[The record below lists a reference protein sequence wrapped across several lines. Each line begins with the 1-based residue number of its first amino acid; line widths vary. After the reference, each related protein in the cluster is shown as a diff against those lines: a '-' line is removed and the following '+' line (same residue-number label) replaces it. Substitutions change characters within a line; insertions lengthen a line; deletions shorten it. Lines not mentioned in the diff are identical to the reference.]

1 MKLECSR
8 PERVSGAP
16 FSASLGV
23 ALLLALLGVAGCTQ
37 PEASRDA
44 AGPAHTPESTIVTG
58 PTPSDPGSSQVG
70 GKETESALPQSSRDA
85 AGPAPTPESTIVIGA
100 TSSGPGSS
108 QVGGKVAESAP
119 TRSSQVATGPSPAAA
134 RASAASPPQTAAAV
148 PRGPV
153 QAARPAPA
161 SVGPPPSS
169 GAAGPQAHG
178 SSPPPCLAPNPH
190 LFGFPGDR
198 LLLSS
203 SGKPRGVQT
212 ALQWSPDGSEVLF
225 ASGTRIYAAAADG
238 SHLER
243 LISVSETIYLD
254 ASRYTTQPITAV
266 AMSPDGERI
275 AFAVCYEYAPG
286 TRGYAFDEVLVWDRI
301 SQSQVRVADGYAPA
315 WAPDGT
321 RLAFLSSYIGAYDPD
336 RKGGGRAW
344 LPALYVVSADTWELQ
359 AIVPG
364 NVTRPPRWS
373 PDGRLLAIVE
383 EKGPTV
389 TLSVVSADGKGQRR
403 LSETRS
409 DPAWSPDGSRIAF
422 VRGGRRSVDGR
433 RSVELY
439 TIAPDGTDE
448 RRITTVTVGRSS
460 HDWWD
465 QSVAWSPDGSM
476 LLYGCGGICVVTR
489 DGQPVELPAFAARYG
504 YSAAWSPDGA
514 RIAILTVDG
523 SWGDDRV
530 LVTTAADGAELQVL
544 VIHDDEHGLLGVGV
558 QGETEPVDVAGC
570 AAGTAVALPTANPGL
585 VRDCEVLLRAR
596 PVFAGSL
603 PDALN
608 WSPERPISEWDGV
621 VVGGTPPRVLKL
633 KLPAPRAN
641 GRIPP
646 ELHGLTQLRELDL
659 SNVYLGGELPA
670 ELGELANLRVLRLAA
685 SYIHG
690 PIPPE
695 LGRLQQLEELTFWH
709 TFLSGSIPSE
719 LAGLRRLRSLFF
731 GSNRFLVG
739 AIPPELGQLA
749 DLEHLGLTDN
759 RLTGSIPVELGQL
772 TNLRRLSLAGNQL
785 TGPIPSELDAL
796 TKLEHLEL
804 GGDELTGCVPPG
816 LRVRLGLADCR

>member
-1 MKLECSR
+1 MKLQCSGR
-8 PERVSGAP
+8 ERDSGTP

-23 ALLLALLGVAGCTQ
+23 ALLLALLGVAGCT
-37 PEASRDA
+37 PPAASRDA
-44 AGPAHTPESTIVTG
+44 AGPAPTPATTMATG
-58 PTPSDPGSSQVG
+58 AAPSDPGSSQVG
-70 GKETESALPQSSRDA
+70 GKM
-85 AGPAPTPESTIVIGA
+85 
-100 TSSGPGSS
+100 
-108 QVGGKVAESAP
+108 AESAP
-119 TRSSQVATGPSPAAA
+119 AQSTQVATGPSPAAA
-134 RASAASPPQTAAAV
+134 RASAASPPQTVAVV

-153 QAARPAPA
+153 QAARPAPE
-161 SVGPPPSS
+161 SVGPPPSG
-169 GAAGPQAHG
+169 GAAAPQAHG
-178 SSPPPCLAPNPH
+178 SWLPECLAPNPH

-275 AFAVCYEYAPG
+275 AFAVCYEHAPG

-301 SQSQVRVADGYAPA
+301 SQSLVRVADGYAPA

-321 RLAFLSSYIGAYDPD
+321 RLAFLSSYVDAYDPD
-336 RKGGGRAW
+336 RTVRVRAR
-344 LPALYVVSADTWELQ
+344 LPGLYVVTADTWELQ
-359 AIVPG
+359 TIVPG

-383 EKGPTV
+383 EKGRTA

-422 VRGGRRSVDGR
+422 VRAERGDF
-433 RSVELY
+433 ELY

-448 RRITTVTVGRSS
+448 RRITAYRHSR
-460 HDWWD
+460 DWWD
-465 QSVAWSPDGSM
+465 QSVAWSPDGTM

-504 YSAAWSPDGA
+504 YSTAWSPDGA
-514 RIAILTVDG
+514 RIAILTVG
-523 SWGDDRV
+523 QSWGADRV
-530 LVTTAADGAELQVL
+530 LVTTAADGAEPQVL
-544 VIHDDEHGLLGVGV
+544 VIHNDEHGLLGVGV
-558 QGETEPVDVAGC
+558 QGETAPVDVAGC
-570 AAGTAVALPTANPGL
+570 SAGTAVASPAANPGL
-585 VRDCEVLLRAR
+585 VSDCEVLLRAR
-596 PVFAGSL
+596 PVLAGSV
-603 PDALN
+603 PGALN
-608 WSPERPISEWDGV
+608 WSPERPITEWDGV
-621 VVGGTPPRVLKL
+621 VVDGTPPRVLTL
-633 KLPAPRAN
+633 MLPAYRAN

-646 ELHGLTQLRELDL
+646 DLHGLSQLRELDL
-659 SNVYLGGELPA
+659 SHLYLGGELPP
-670 ELGELANLRVLRLAA
+670 ELGQLAHLRVLRLAV

-695 LGRLQQLEELTFWH
+695 LGRLAQLEELTFWH
-709 TFLSGSIPSE
+709 TYLSGSIPSE
-719 LAGLRRLRSLFF
+719 LAGLRRLRSLSFAY
-731 GSNRFLVG
+731 SPFLVG
-739 AIPPELGQLA
+739 SIPPELGRLA
-749 DLEHLGLTDN
+749 NLEGLGLHDN
-759 RLTGSIPVELGQL
+759 RLTGSIPAELGRL
-772 TNLRRLSLAGNQL
+772 TNLRGLYLAGNEL
-785 TGPIPSELDAL
+785 TGSIPAELDAL

-804 GGDELTGCVPPG
+804 GGNELTGCVPPG
-816 LRVRLGLADCR
+816 LRDRLGLADCR

>member
-1 MKLECSR
+1 MRLEFSGG
-8 PERVSGAP
+8 PRVNGVHLR
-16 FSASLGV
+16 ASLGAV
-23 ALLLALLGVAGCTQ
+23 LLLALLSVAGCT
-37 PEASRDA
+37 PPA
-44 AGPAHTPESTIVTG
+44 A
-58 PTPSDPGSSQVG
+58 
-70 GKETESALPQSSRDA
+70 SRDA
-85 AGPAPTPESTIVIGA
+85 AGPAPTAA
-100 TSSGPGSS
+100 TTMATGTAPSDPGSS

-119 TRSSQVATGPSPAAA
+119 AQSTQVATGPSPAAA
-134 RASAASPPQTAAAV
+134 RASAASPPQTVAVV

-153 QAARPAPA
+153 QAARPAPE
-161 SVGPPPSS
+161 SVGPPPSG
-169 GAAGPQAHG
+169 GAAAPQAHG
-178 SSPPPCLAPNPH
+178 SWLPECLAPNPH

-301 SQSQVRVADGYAPA
+301 SQSLVRVADGYAPA

-321 RLAFLSSYIGAYDPD
+321 RLAFLSSYTDAYDPD
-336 RKGGGRAW
+336 RNFGVRAR
-344 LPALYVVSADTWELQ
+344 LPGLYVVSADTWELQ
-359 AIVPG
+359 TVVPG

-383 EKGPTV
+383 EKGRTA

-422 VRGGRRSVDGR
+422 VRGGRRSV
-433 RSVELY
+433 ELY

-448 RRITTVTVGRSS
+448 RRITSVTVGRSS
-460 HDWWD
+460 RDWWD

-476 LLYGCGGICVVTR
+476 LLYRCGGICVVTR
-489 DGQPVELPAFAARYG
+489 DGQPVGERTLASREG
-504 YSAAWSPDGA
+504 YSAAWSPDGT
-514 RIAILTVDG
+514 RIAVLSLGADLG
-523 SWGDDRV
+523 RAGPRV
-530 LVTTAADGAELQVL
+530 LVTTALDGAEPQVL
-544 VIHDDEHGLLGVGV
+544 VIHDDEHGLLGIGV
-558 QGETEPVDVAGC
+558 DGDSEPVDVSGC
-570 AAGTAVALPTANPGL
+570 TSGTAVASPAANPGL
-585 VRDCEVLLRAR
+585 VGDCEVLLRAR
-596 PVFAGSL
+596 PVFAGSV
-603 PDALN
+603 PAALN
-608 WSPERPISEWDGV
+608 WSPERPIAEWDGV
-621 VVGGTPPRVLKL
+621 VVDGTPPRVVELTR
-633 KLPAPRAN
+633 PAYRAN

-646 ELHGLTQLRELDL
+646 DLHGLSQLRKLDL
-659 SNVYLGGELPA
+659 HGLYLGGEIPP
-670 ELGELANLRVLRLAA
+670 ELGELTNLRALRLSA

-695 LGRLQQLEELTFWH
+695 LGRLAQLEELTFWR
-709 TFLSGSIPSE
+709 TYFSGSIPPE
-719 LAGLRRLRSLFF
+719 LAGLRRLQFLLISD
-731 GSNRFLVG
+731 SPFLVG
-739 AIPPELGQLA
+739 SIPPELGRLA
-749 DLEHLGLTDN
+749 SLEGLN
-759 RLTGSIPVELGQL
+759 LRGNGLTGSIPVELGQL
-772 TNLRRLSLAGNQL
+772 TNLRGLYLAGNEL
-785 TGPIPSELDAL
+785 TGSIPAELDAL

-804 GGDELTGCVPPG
+804 GGNELTGCVPPG
-816 LRVRLGLADCR
+816 LRDRLGLADCR